1 MAGMAMVL
9 GEAVE
14 RIPRLPRNFPMCN
27 VFDWTSEEYE
37 YYMRAP
43 TTTVTIPP
51 PTGSTPSLLT
61 QGIAITIIISI
72 INLLKPY
79 LNLENNGT
87 LAVKISIIL
96 MLNVLGNL

>member
-1 MAGMAMVL
+1 
-9 GEAVE
+9 
-14 RIPRLPRNFPMCN
+14 
-27 VFDWTSEEYE
+27 
-37 YYMRAP
+37 MRAP

-51 PTGSTPSLLT
+51 PTGSTQSPLT

-72 INLLKPY
+72 INLLKRY